1 MASEPMTESSRVR
14 RRQERNRRAL
24 LRAARTL
31 MARHGYER
39 TTIAAITRAADLG
52 FGTFYLYFRGK
63 EDILRALVD
72 DAVQTHIAS
81 LSEAGRSAPSAA
93 EALRRIVERYVDAAI
108 EHRDLFKI
116 MFEHGGE
123 RREPLRR
130 VHEALVRALEDA
142 IARGVRD
149 AAFRHVHPALTARA
163 IAGMLPAALL
173 WAARSR
179 AVSRDTLVATLV
191 DLALRGLSREEG
203 VS

>member
-81 LSEAGRSAPSAA
+81 LSEAGRSASSAA

>member
-72 DAVQTHIAS
+72 DAVQTHIAA
-81 LSEAGRSAPSAA
+81 LSEAGRSAPSPA

-108 EHRDLFKI
+108 EQRDLFKI

-142 IARGVRD
+142 IARGVGD
-149 AAFRHVHPALTARA
+149 AEFRHVHPALTARA

-203 VS
+203 GL